1 MGDLFGDTAGQA
13 QTKKYVKKSVGSY
26 EAGQKKLE
34 GAQSFQNL
42 FGIINSQSAHPESLS
57 PEIVRGIKQRMYD
70 DSSLAFQG
78 GLEQI
83 GEAMGAAG
91 QFRTGGT
98 NTQMQRAA
106 GEYGRGIADA
116 SRQVDTAAALQ
127 RNQDYSSAI
136 QNALSVLG
144 MQQRPYE
151 NIGAAYLGGS
161 NSPVWQQPSGGE
173 QFGEGLGSILGI
185 LAGGLF

>member
-1 MGDLFGDTAGQA
+1 
-13 QTKKYVKKSVGSY
+13 
-26 EAGQKKLE
+26 
-34 GAQSFQNL
+34 
-42 FGIINSQSAHPESLS
+42 
-57 PEIVRGIKQRMYD
+57 
-70 DSSLAFQG
+70 
-78 GLEQI
+78 
-83 GEAMGAAG
+83 
-91 QFRTGGT
+91 
-98 NTQMQRAA
+98 MQRAA

-173 QFGEGLGSILGI
+173 QLGEGLGSILGI